1 MAHHMEHLCY
11 PKIWNGGRKT
21 TVFFFFFFLARLCG
35 MWEHSS
41 LTRD

>member
-21 TVFFFFFFLARLCG
+21 TVFFFFGQAVWHVG
-35 MWEHSS
+35 
-41 LTRD
+41 T

>member
-21 TVFFFFFFLARLCG
+21 IGFCFFLARLCG
-35 MWEHSS
+35 MWELSS

>member
-21 TVFFFFFFLARLCG
+21 TVFFFFFFFWPAVWDVG
-35 MWEHSS
+35 
-41 LTRD
+41 T